1 MVRIFSDPF
10 ASQFSLISTS
20 TQLFHIS
27 SILLSSFFF
36 LLFSLSSILP
46 FFPSFL
52 FSHIFT
58 YSTSILTNMNMLI
71 RFSGLPSA
79 PPGVLMPSIDT
90 TAVIRMAR
98 SQSYNEV
105 SVMLISYFVL
115 YLLVLSGICMHYI
128 IIFLSFFI
136 SYVHVY

>member
-1 MVRIFSDPF
+1 
-10 ASQFSLISTS
+10 
-20 TQLFHIS
+20 
-27 SILLSSFFF
+27 
-36 LLFSLSSILP
+36 
-46 FFPSFL
+46 
-52 FSHIFT
+52 
-58 YSTSILTNMNMLI
+58 
-71 RFSGLPSA
+71 
-79 PPGVLMPSIDT
+79 MPSIDT